1 MGGTRRSR
9 IRLSRWTSA
18 LWLLFVG
25 SLLVGG
31 VASAAKREEL
41 GSDVWVYLVLVGGI
55 AAFHAVNLFAP
66 RGVAYYVILEEEDRP
81 AAAPDFDGK
90 IRRLAKLKEDGLLTE
105 EDHARK
111 RAEILG
117 EKW

>member
-25 SLLVGG
+25 TLLFGG
-31 VASAAKREEL
+31 VTSAARSEEL
-41 GSDVWVYLVLVGGI
+41 GSGVWLYLVLVGGI

-66 RGVAYYVILEEEDRP
+66 RGLAYYVILEGEDRP
-81 AAAPDFDGK
+81 GAAPDFDVR
-90 IRRLAKLKEDGLLTE
+90 IRRLAKLKEDGLVTE
-105 EDHARK
+105 EEFARK
-111 RAEILG
+111 RAEVLG